1 MAAQNR
7 SERGTGAAERPSA
20 LRVVVGCAALIVI
33 VAGLKAA
40 GDLILPFIFSLILT
54 VVVYPIVAWF
64 RRKKIPT
71 LLAVL
76 IVVGVIAV
84 ALVAAAGMTAAI
96 AAQFSAAMP
105 GYQQKLGALFASGQ
119 ALLARLG
126 IETGAVNIG
135 ETVNPATAMKLVG
148 KTLDSLTSILSQ
160 TTLVILT
167 VAFMLFEVSEFSD
180 KFQKAFGGGRER
192 MGRIAGGIEA
202 VQRYLVLKTVAS
214 AATALL
220 LLVWMWIL
228 GLDFALLWGLLVFAL
243 NYVPNIGSII
253 AAIPPILLAL
263 VQLGPLSAILVAVG
277 FVAVNFVIGN
287 IIETKMMGQS
297 LGLSSLVVFLS
308 LIFWGWIWGPAGMLL
323 SVPLTVV
330 VKILLE
336 HNDDTRPIAILL
348 GPAVKPAKG

>member
-1 MAAQNR
+1 MATQPR
-7 SERGTGAAERPSA
+7 TERASAA
-20 LRVVVGCAALIVI
+20 RVVVTLAAIIVVI
-33 VAGLKAA
+33 AGLKAA
-40 GDLILPFIFSLILT
+40 GDLILPFIFSVILT
-54 VVVYPIVAWF
+54 VVVHPVVTWF

-71 LLAVL
+71 LVAVM

-105 GYQQKLGALFASGQ
+105 GYQQKLGGLFTNGQ

-126 IETGAVNIG
+126 VDTHAPNIG
-135 ETVNPATAMKLVG
+135 ETLNPATAMKLVG

-192 MGRIAGGIEA
+192 MARIAGGIEA

-214 AATALL
+214 AATGLL
-220 LLVWMWIL
+220 LLVWMWVL
-228 GLDFALLWGLLVFAL
+228 GLDFALLWALLVFAL

-263 VQLGPLSAILVAVG
+263 VQLGPVAAILVAVG
-277 FVAVNFVIGN
+277 FIVVNFVIGN

-308 LIFWGWIWGPAGMLL
+308 LVFWGWIWGPAGMLL

-336 HNDDTRPIAILL
+336 HNEDTRPIAILL
-348 GPAVKPAKG
+348 GPAVKPAKR